1 MTSHAY
7 WEWEG
12 IEREEWEYEM
22 DKWMRFW
29 TFDFV
34 SNQNKFVYNV
44 QLEHTHFGQAT
55 YFI

>member
-44 QLEHTHFGQAT
+44 QLEHTNFGQAT